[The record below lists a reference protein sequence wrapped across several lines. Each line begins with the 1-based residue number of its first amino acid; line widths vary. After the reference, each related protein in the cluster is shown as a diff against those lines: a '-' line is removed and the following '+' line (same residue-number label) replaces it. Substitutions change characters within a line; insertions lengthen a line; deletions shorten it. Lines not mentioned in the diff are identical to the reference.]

1 MRHLTL
7 LLALLTPLLLA
18 TSALADVAPRPTH
31 EEAPEPIEKPA
42 ELTLKNKVVLDD
54 GALVLGG
61 TPTSDELAAFAAA
74 GFTTVIDLRGP
85 TEPGY
90 AAEQEQAKKL
100 GMTWKGLPIAGGPD
114 LGVENARAMRQLLD
128 EAEGPV
134 LLHCASGNR
143 VGALF
148 ALAMADLRGTT
159 VDEAIAY
166 GKARGLTRLE
176 PVVRELL
183 TAKSE

>member
-1 MRHLTL
+1 MRHLLPLLPLLSVL
-7 LLALLTPLLLA
+7 LLAGPA
-18 TSALADVAPRPTH
+18 IADVAPRP
-31 EEAPEPIEKPA
+31 PEKPV
-42 ELTLKNKVVLDD
+42 ERGEPPKNMIVLD
-54 GALVLGG
+54 GGTLVLGG
-61 TPTSDELAAFAAA
+61 APTPQQLAVFADK
-74 GFTTVIDLRGP
+74 GFTTVIDLRSP
-85 TEPGY
+85 KEPGY
-90 AAEQEQAKKL
+90 EQESDQAKLL
-100 GMTWKGLPIAGGPD
+100 GMTWKGLPIAGAGD
-114 LGVENARAMRQLLD
+114 LSFANARAMLKLLE

-148 ALAMADLRGTT
+148 ALGIGQIRGTT

-183 TAKSE
+183 SPKPE

>member
-7 LLALLTPLLLA
+7 LLPLLVALLLA
-18 TSALADVAPRPTH
+18 APAAADVAPRPL
-31 EEAPEPIEKPA
+31 EEPTPIQP
-42 ELTLKNKVVLDD
+42 TLKNMVLLD
-54 GALVLGG
+54 GGTLVLGG
-61 TPTSDELAAFAAA
+61 TPTAQELATFAEV
-74 GFTTVIDLRGP
+74 GFTTVIDLRSP
-85 TEPGY
+85 TEAGY
-90 AAEQEQAKKL
+90 EAEQAQAAQL

-114 LGVENARAMRQLLD
+114 LSPDNATAMLKLL
-128 EAEGPV
+128 EETQGPV

-148 ALAMADLRGTT
+148 ALGIGQIRGTS

-176 PVVRELL
+176 PKVRELL
-183 TAKSE
+183 TKE